1 MRRLHFFLG
10 TILIVCLSLSS
21 LIFSKG
27 ILEERIHKHIAAW
40 QSEGNVIH
48 TTRLTTDQK
57 TALISALHEN
67 VNETNLVAVTG
78 QHSSLHGGERLYTF
92 SVLGTP
98 TPKEAFEPL
107 SIMGSTIISSSRVQT
122 LINATPRKYFGYGI
136 DPSNRIDTMPNIRA
150 GISLRIDTLT
160 SGEQVGD
167 YVKFLQFRSNYTFD
181 IFVQQIA
188 KTIGVEAST
197 LTNKVS
203 GSSTSLGIVTLIG
216 GGIFV
221 LLSIIFCLF
230 TVSHS
235 LFELK
240 KLGVHLML
248 GWSKVDF
255 AKKLFAP
262 YVLPILIIIGLV
274 FGLSLFICDGFLLTP
289 ELIFASLFQA
299 IPTILTVFLSVCIAI
314 LPILFIHPVDA
325 IASKYSKSGFYLLT
339 ITSLC
344 ACLIMIFTGS
354 LYMNQPIEL
363 YQDMVRTQAAW
374 HNHKDWYVLQDFVQ
388 HDERFTGSVNSYAKS
403 MYQWY
408 AEHEQKPGVYLAKTN
423 YVTEDTIKAYLPTAH
438 QLSAFWQLT
447 TSLSYLD
454 ELGIPLTQEE
464 REKVVRGERLHLIP
478 KSLDSNI
485 VQELKNYLLASR
497 KVYDSDIV
505 TAYMKSPKGTFR
517 KYSGET
523 SLFTWTT
530 QPNLPTHAQNVVITV
545 VSAQSMVPFESESLT
560 AAGLENSYIKLKKTA
575 HLDILDEKGLATLHA
590 TSIKPRF
597 TSVENYISEFRKSL
611 ENFFIM
617 TGIIFSLLV
626 LTVCIMIVS
635 IITIINQIKGQE
647 MAIRHMLGF
656 SIWRMY
662 KSQIILL
669 NILIV
674 LGLIVSIVAQS
685 LAGICIAVALFLL
698 VNTLIT
704 ITVSKQMHHTLAQ
717 TIAKE
722 QS

>member
-1 MRRLHFFLG
+1 
-10 TILIVCLSLSS
+10 
-21 LIFSKG
+21 
-27 ILEERIHKHIAAW
+27 
-40 QSEGNVIH
+40 
-48 TTRLTTDQK
+48 
-57 TALISALHEN
+57 
-67 VNETNLVAVTG
+67 
-78 QHSSLHGGERLYTF
+78 
-92 SVLGTP
+92 
-98 TPKEAFEPL
+98 
-107 SIMGSTIISSSRVQT
+107 MGSPIISSSHVQT
-122 LINATPRKYFGYGI
+122 LINTNPNKYFGYGV
-136 DPSNRIDTMPNIRA
+136 DPSNRIDTMPNVRA
-150 GISLRIDTLT
+150 GISFRIDTLT
-160 SGEQVGD
+160 SDEQVGD
-167 YVKFLQFRSNYTFD
+167 CIKFLQFQSNHNFD
-181 IFVQQIA
+181 IFVQQLA
-188 KTIGVEAST
+188 TTIGVEAST
-197 LTNKVS
+197 LTHKVS
-203 GSSTSLGIVTLIG
+203 GSSISLGIVTLIG

-255 AKKLFAP
+255 AKKLFSP
-262 YVLPILIIIGLV
+262 YVYPMLIMLGCI
-274 FGLSLFICDGFLLTP
+274 FSLSVFICDGFLLTP
-289 ELIFASLFQA
+289 ELIFASLLQA
-299 IPTILTVFLSVCIAI
+299 IPTILTVSLSVCIAI

-325 IASKYSKSGFYLLT
+325 IASKYSKNGFYLLT
-339 ITSLC
+339 IMSFC
-344 ACLIMIFTGS
+344 VCLIIIFSGS

-388 HDERFTGSVNSYAKS
+388 HDERFTGNVNSYAKS

-408 AEHEQKPGVYLAKTN
+408 AENEHKSGVYLAKTN
-423 YVTEDTIKAYLPTAH
+423 YVTEDTIKAYLPTAQ
-438 QLSAFWQLT
+438 QLSPFWQLT

-464 REKVVRGERLHLIP
+464 REKVKRGERLHLIP
-478 KSLDSNI
+478 SSLDNNVI
-485 VQELKNYLLASR
+485 QELKKYLLASR

-505 TAYMKSPKGTFR
+505 TTYMKTPKDTYR
-517 KYSGET
+517 KYSGEA

-545 VSAQSMVPFESESLT
+545 VSAQGMVPFESESLT

-575 HLDILDEKGLATLHA
+575 HLDILDEKGLATLHT

-611 ENFFIM
+611 ENFFVM
-617 TGIIFSLLV
+617 MGIVFSLLI
-626 LTVCIMIVS
+626 LAVCIMIISV
-635 IITIINQIKGQE
+635 ITIINQIKGQE
-647 MAIRHMLGF
+647 MAVRHMLGF

-669 NILIV
+669 NVLII
-674 LGLIVSIVAQS
+674 LGLIVSIGAQS
-685 LAGICIAVALFLL
+685 LAGTCIAATLLLL
-698 VNTLIT
+698 VNILII
-704 ITVSKQMHHTLAQ
+704 ITVSKQMYQTLAQ

-722 QS
+722 Q